1 MRTGV
6 QCGAATRG
14 RLLQADST
22 GSCRIFRR
30 TVVERPDSMRTPHI
44 KKQDPL
50 KGPVRIVSLNSFP
63 LSVSEDIRKVPN
75 L

>member
-1 MRTGV
+1 MFCFQQLRSGF

-22 GSCRIFRR
+22 GSCRVFRR

-44 KKQDPL
+44 KQHDPL
-50 KGPVRIVSLNSFP
+50 KNPV
-63 LSVSEDIRKVPN
+63 
-75 L
+75 